1 MHGLALVI
9 TAALGS
15 VVIAQQKP
23 RFEQLEE
30 FMKDTLQAMTDLREV
45 LNTITHTD
53 SFARA
58 RVMLERR
65 RRRLQGITAR
75 SERLGKPTREEDE
88 ELKKKYEKK
97 IKDTTLQLR
106 EEYRRLK
113 DTMPELIEYL
123 DSLAKKPEE
132 RKP

>member
-15 VVIAQQKP
+15 VVTAPEKP
-23 RFEQLEE
+23 RFKQLEDV
-30 FMKDTLQAMTDLREV
+30 MQDTLQGMTDLAE
-45 LNTITHTD
+45 LLKTIKDKD

-58 RVMLERR
+58 KAPLEKL
-65 RRRLQGITAR
+65 RRRLQGIKAR
-75 SERLGKPTREEDE
+75 GERLGKPTREEDE

-113 DTMPELIEYL
+113 D
-123 DSLAKKPEE
+123 
-132 RKP
+132 